1 MIDKIITES
10 ALNKQIILSLSP
22 SQGRTGSVH
31 YVVGQL
37 LEGKVEEVLGGQ
49 NFLINFNGFK
59 AVAKSTVPLDAGQSV
74 QVKVA
79 QTSPQVIL
87 NLVMEGIDEQK
98 ALSFLRTTQSSSA
111 NQASSSNGANLVGK
125 PGTVLTGE
133 NLSANYAVGQLLEG
147 KVEEVLSGQRFL
159 INFKGVKVIAES
171 TVPLN
176 AGQSVQVKVAQTS
189 PQVILNLVMDGIEE
203 QKALTFLRANLP
215 SSTSWA
221 DIVTKLEKVL
231 TGEKLYQL
239 DLAVDKGVLEKVV
252 SSLASLSVNK
262 DVADNPENLKQLV
275 DRSGLSYESKLKDA
289 LLSNTGLSKN
299 LNALV
304 EKDLKALLL
313 RLSQDLEQVSGVM
326 SKDGKAPVNPIL
338 NNLLEVVNASIEK
351 IETNQLVNYLTSR
364 NDQQVVLQ
372 IPVVLPEGI
381 KTAELYIRSG
391 SKRGKKGKSAEDC
404 HIVFLLTMRNLG
416 NLRIDTQVTEK
427 KMKCAIQ
434 VDNKEIAGFVERNLP
449 ELSQRLSGLGYRV
462 EKLSC
467 MVEKPDTKQIVP
479 LEGFSLLEMRLVDIV
494 A

>member
-1 MIDKIITES
+1 MIEKIITES
-10 ALNKQIILSLSP
+10 ALDKQLTLLLSS
-22 SQGRTGSVH
+22 SQGRT
-31 YVVGQL
+31 
-37 LEGKVEEVLGGQ
+37 
-49 NFLINFNGFK
+49 I
-59 AVAKSTVPLDAGQSV
+59 
-74 QVKVA
+74 
-79 QTSPQVIL
+79 
-87 NLVMEGIDEQK
+87 
-98 ALSFLRTTQSSSA
+98 
-111 NQASSSNGANLVGK
+111 
-125 PGTVLTGE
+125 
-133 NLSANYAVGQLLEG
+133 SANYAVGQLLEG
-147 KVEEVLSGQRFL
+147 KVEEVLSGQSFLINFKGFKAVAESTVPLNAGQSVQVKVAQTSPQVVLNLVMEGAEEQKALTFLRSNLPSSTNWASLAGKLGTVLTGEKLSANYAVGQLLEGKVEEALSGQHFL
-159 INFKGVKVIAES
+159 INFKGVKVVAES

-189 PQVILNLVMDGIEE
+189 PQVILNLAMDGIEE
-203 QKALTFLRANLP
+203 QKALTFLRANLS

-221 DIVTKLEKVL
+221 DIVAKLEKIL

-304 EKDLKALLL
+304 EKDLKGLLL
-313 RLSQDLEQVSGVM
+313 KLSQDLEQVLGVM
-326 SKDGKAPVNPIL
+326 NKDGKAPVNPIL

-351 IETNQLVNYLTSR
+351 IEINQLVNYLTSR

-391 SKRGKKGKSAEDC
+391 GKRGKKGKTAEDC

-416 NLRIDTQVTEK
+416 NLRIDTQVMEK

-434 VDNKEIAGFVERNLP
+434 VDNREIARFVERNLP
-449 ELSQRLSGLGYRV
+449 DLSQRLSGLGYRV

-467 MVEKPDTKQIVP
+467 MVTKPDTKKIVP

>member
-1 MIDKIITES
+1 MIEKIITES
-10 ALNKQIILSLSP
+10 ALDKQLTLSLSS
-22 SQGRTGSVH
+22 SQGRT
-31 YVVGQL
+31 
-37 LEGKVEEVLGGQ
+37 
-49 NFLINFNGFK
+49 I
-59 AVAKSTVPLDAGQSV
+59 ST
-74 QVKVA
+74 
-79 QTSPQVIL
+79 
-87 NLVMEGIDEQK
+87 
-98 ALSFLRTTQSSSA
+98 
-111 NQASSSNGANLVGK
+111 
-125 PGTVLTGE
+125 
-133 NLSANYAVGQLLEG
+133 NYAVGQLLEG

-159 INFKGVKVIAES
+159 INFKGVKVVAQS

-176 AGQSVQVKVAQTS
+176 PGQSVQVKVAQTS

-221 DIVTKLEKVL
+221 DIVGKLEKIL

-262 DVADNPENLKQLV
+262 DVVDNPENLKQLV

-304 EKDLKALLL
+304 EKDLKGLLL
-313 RLSQDLEQVSGVM
+313 KLSQDLEQLPGVM
-326 SKDGKAPVNPIL
+326 NKDGKAPVNPIL

-364 NDQQVVLQ
+364 SDQQVVLQ

-391 SKRGKKGKSAEDC
+391 GKRGKKGKSAEDC

-416 NLRIDTQVTEK
+416 NLRIDTQVMEK

-434 VDNKEIAGFVERNLP
+434 VDNREIARFVKRNLP
-449 ELSQRLSGLGYRV
+449 DLSQRLSGLGYRV

-467 MVEKPDTKQIVP
+467 MVTKPDTKKIVP

>member
-1 MIDKIITES
+1 MIEKIIAES
-10 ALNKQIILSLSP
+10 ALDKQLTLSLSS
-22 SQGRTGSVH
+22 SQGRTISAN
-31 YVVGQL
+31 YAVGQL
-37 LEGKVEEVLGGQ
+37 LEGKVEEVLSGQ
-49 NFLINFNGFK
+49 SFLINFKGFK
-59 AVAKSTVPLDAGQSV
+59 AVAESAVPLNAGQSV

-87 NLVMEGIDEQK
+87 NLVMDGIEEQK
-98 ALSFLRTTQSSSA
+98 ALTFLKSNLPSST
-111 NQASSSNGANLVGK
+111 NEANLVAK

-133 NLSANYAVGQLLEG
+133 KLSASCTVGQLLEG
-147 KVEEVLSGQRFL
+147 KVEKVLSGQHFL
-159 INFKGVKVIAES
+159 INFKGFRVVAES

-221 DIVTKLEKVL
+221 DIVAKLGKVL

-262 DVADNPENLKQLV
+262 DVADNPEILKQLV

-299 LNALV
+299 LDALV
-304 EKDLKALLL
+304 EKDLKGLLL
-313 RLSQDLEQVSGVM
+313 RLSQDLEQVPGVM
-326 SKDGKAPVNPIL
+326 NKDGKVQVNPTL
-338 NNLLEVVNASIEK
+338 NNLLEVVNSSIEK
-351 IETNQLVNYLTSR
+351 IETSQLVNYLTSR

-391 SKRGKKGKSAEDC
+391 GKRGKKGKSAEDC

-434 VDNKEIAGFVERNLP
+434 VDNREIAGFVERNLP

-467 MVEKPDTKQIVP
+467 MVEKPDTEKIVP